1 MVSFAFGLFIG
12 FGLGVLCMALLFLT
26 RDSEAPTVPPLDQ
39 RDEEEELPQPLVA
52 PSDAPSRPLVKD

>member
-1 MVSFAFGLFIG
+1 MSFAFGLFLG

-52 PSDAPSRPLVKD
+52 PSEAPSRPFPKD